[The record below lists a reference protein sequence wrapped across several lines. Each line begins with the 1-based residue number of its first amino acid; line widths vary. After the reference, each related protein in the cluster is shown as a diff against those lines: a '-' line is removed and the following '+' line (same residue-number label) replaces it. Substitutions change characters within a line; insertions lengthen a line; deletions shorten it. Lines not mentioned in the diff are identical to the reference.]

1 MPSSS
6 TRANSPPVQGI
17 AGRCEPCR
25 FITLV
30 IHSCGATMSA
40 RTRRA
45 AGMARIIADRPAGL
59 AFCRRLRRN
68 IIDQPRL
75 AKAGGDEKTEWAVF
89 NGLDAAPGVRVAR
102 LEIVD
107 RKPGRFDRKPSL
119 AHAPRDRLAR
129 RDPRCALL

>member
-17 AGRCEPCR
+17 SGCCEPCR

-45 AGMARIIADRPAGL
+45 AGMARIIANRPAGF
-59 AFCRRLRRN
+59 AFCRRSRRN

-75 AKAGGDEKTEWAVF
+75 AKACGDEEAEQAVF
-89 NGLDAAPGVRVAR
+89 CGLDAAQGVRVACF
-102 LEIVD
+102 EIVD
-107 RKPGRFDRKPSL
+107 RKPRRFDRKPSL
-119 AHAPRDRLAR
+119 
-129 RDPRCALL
+129 